1 VIDVELFSL
10 EFFIALAN
18 IVFVDLLL
26 AGDNAIVIGMA
37 ARNLDVNQQKK
48 AIVFGTL
55 GAVLIRI
62 FATIIVVKLLQ
73 IPWLLLVGGLLLLW
87 ISVKLLAD
95 HKEEEN
101 IKPGTSLMAAVWTII
116 VADAAMGLDN
126 VIAVAGAAQ
135 GHTLLV
141 AIGLIIS
148 VPIVV
153 WGSTVFIRLI
163 DRFPWIIYFGS
174 AVLAYNAAKMITEEK
189 KIHPFFAESPV
200 LKWTF
205 ILIIVAIVLLVGRLL
220 KNAQHRREQ
229 QNA

>member
-1 VIDVELFSL
+1 MDVELFSL

-48 AIVFGTL
+48 AIIFGTL

-87 ISVKLLAD
+87 ISIKLLAD

-205 ILIIVAIVLLVGRLL
+205 ILIIVVIVLLVGRML

-229 QNA
+229 QSA

>member
-1 VIDVELFSL
+1 MELFSL
-10 EFFIALAN
+10 DFFIALAN

-37 ARNLDVNQQKK
+37 ARNLDVKQQKK
-48 AIVFGTL
+48 AILFGTL

-95 HKEEEN
+95 HQEEEN
-101 IKPGTSLMAAVWTII
+101 VKAGTSLMAAVWTII

-189 KIHPFFAESPV
+189 KIHPFFAESPG

-205 ILIIVAIVLLVGRLL
+205 ILIIVAVVLLVGTLL